1 VGNLERMCL
10 LSTLLDWA
18 VLVMLSREHGGLKEG
33 EAFSTLNPATHTLR
47 YVSLGLEV
55 GGVGLF
61 WLYMGKWVHLLEKNH
76 AHRKSTVKCLVAS
89 LARNLYQILELFFR
103 PDKLVLTCNQ
113 PTSILSPGL

>member
-61 WLYMGKWVHLLEKNH
+61 WLYM
-76 AHRKSTVKCLVAS
+76 
-89 LARNLYQILELFFR
+89 
-103 PDKLVLTCNQ
+103 DK
-113 PTSILSPGL
+113 